1 MTRPLWIPSRERVAG
16 ANLTGYTRFVSDR
29 FGKDLAGYD
38 DLYAWSITH
47 IPDFW
52 ESVWEYTGIKA
63 SVPYVSVL
71 EHPVM
76 PGAKWF
82 EGARLNFAENL
93 LSRRDE
99 KTALIFVREG
109 GEVVE
114 KMTYAGLYTAV
125 AAAARFFK
133 ESGVKKGDRVAGFMP
148 NRIEAVVSM
157 LAAASLGAVWSS
169 CSPDFGFKGVM
180 DRFGQI
186 RPKVL
191 VACDG
196 YFYNGKKIDTIER
209 VTRVES
215 EIDSIEKV
223 VVVPFVSDSPDL
235 SAMTNPILWSDA
247 LESDATEIDF
257 VQLPFD
263 HPLYIMY
270 SSGTTGVPKCIVHG
284 AGGTLLQHAKE
295 LILHTDLTDE
305 DTIFYFTTCGWMMW
319 NWLVSSL
326 CAGSAIVLY
335 DGSPTYPNE
344 SVLWKMAQD
353 LKITV
358 FGTSAKYISTIEK
371 SGLRP
376 GLQFDLP
383 DLRAILSTGSPLSVE
398 SFHWVYEHVK
408 LDIQLASIAGGTDI
422 VSCFMLGSPIDPVYP
437 GEIQKRGLGMKVEA
451 WNESGEAVTGEKAEL
466 VCSEPFPS
474 MPINFWND
482 PDGSKYHDAYF
493 ASFPGVWLHGD
504 YIEITD
510 NGGVVMYGR
519 SDATLNP
526 GGVRIGTSEIDRQVE
541 NMDEVMDSVVVGQA
555 WEDDVRIILFVVL
568 RDSLVLDEGL
578 MAKIR
583 QQIRS
588 NTTPRHVPARIIQV
602 PDIPRTLSGKK
613 VEIAVTRI
621 IHGEEVSNKDALAN
635 PESLAYFEDLEEL
648 KN

>member
-16 ANLTGYTRFVSDR
+16 ANLTGFTRYVNDR

-38 DLYAWSITH
+38 DLYAWSITN

-99 KTALIFVREG
+99 KTALIFVKEG

-114 KMTYAGLYTAV
+114 EMTYAELYAAV
-125 AAAARFFK
+125 AAAARFFV
-133 ESGVKKGDRVAGFMP
+133 ESGVKEGDRVAGFMP

-196 YFYNGKKIDTIER
+196 YFYNGKKIDTLER
-209 VTRVES
+209 VTRVEG

-235 SAMTNPILWSDA
+235 SALPNSVLWSDA
-247 LESDATEIDF
+247 LESDATQIDF
-257 VQLPFD
+257 AQLPFD

-295 LILHTDLTDE
+295 LILHTDLTHE

-326 CAGSAIVLY
+326 CAGSAVVLY
-335 DGSPTYPNE
+335 DGSPNYPDE

-358 FGTSAKYISTIEK
+358 FGTSAKYISTLEK
-371 SGLRP
+371 AGLSP
-376 GLQFDLP
+376 GSQFDLS

-398 SFHWVYEHVK
+398 SFHWVYDHVK
-408 LDIQLASIAGGTDI
+408 LDLQLASIAGGTDI

-437 GEIQKRGLGMKVEA
+437 GEIQKRGLGM
-451 WNESGEAVTGEKAEL
+451 GPQL
-466 VCSEPFPS
+466 L
-474 MPINFWND
+474 NF
-482 PDGSKYHDAYF
+482 
-493 ASFPGVWLHGD
+493 L
-504 YIEITD
+504 
-510 NGGVVMYGR
+510 
-519 SDATLNP
+519 
-526 GGVRIGTSEIDRQVE
+526 
-541 NMDEVMDSVVVGQA
+541 
-555 WEDDVRIILFVVL
+555 
-568 RDSLVLDEGL
+568 
-578 MAKIR
+578 
-583 QQIRS
+583 
-588 NTTPRHVPARIIQV
+588 
-602 PDIPRTLSGKK
+602 
-613 VEIAVTRI
+613 
-621 IHGEEVSNKDALAN
+621 
-635 PESLAYFEDLEEL
+635 
-648 KN
+648 

>member
-1 MTRPLWIPSRERVAG
+1 MTRPLWIPSLERVDG
-16 ANLTGYTRFVSDR
+16 ANLTGFTRYVNVR

-38 DLYAWSITH
+38 DLYAWSITN

-52 ESVWEYTGIKA
+52 KSVWEYTGIKA

-71 EHPVM
+71 ENPVM

-114 KMTYAGLYTAV
+114 EMTYAELYTAV
-125 AAAARFFK
+125 AAAARFFV
-133 ESGVKKGDRVAGFMP
+133 ESGVKEGDRVAGFMP

-196 YFYNGKKIDTIER
+196 YFYNGRKIDTLER
-209 VTRVES
+209 VTRVEG
-215 EIDSIEKV
+215 EINSIEKV

-235 SAMTNPILWSDA
+235 SALPNSILWSDA
-247 LESDATEIDF
+247 LESDATQIDF
-257 VQLPFD
+257 AQLPFD

-295 LILHTDLTDE
+295 LILHTDLTHE

-326 CAGSAIVLY
+326 CAGSAVVLY
-335 DGSPTYPNE
+335 DGSPNYPDE

-358 FGTSAKYISTIEK
+358 FGTSAKYISTLEK
-371 SGLRP
+371 AGLSP
-376 GLQFDLP
+376 GSRFDLS

-408 LDIQLASIAGGTDI
+408 LDLQLASIAGGTDI

-451 WNESGEAVTGEKAEL
+451 CNESGEAVTGEKAEL

-474 MPINFWND
+474 MPVSFWND

-510 NGGVVMYGR
+510 NGGVIMYGR

-526 GGVRIGTSEIDRQVE
+526 GGVRIGTAEIDRQVE

-555 WEDDVRIILFVVL
+555 WEDDVRIVLFVVL
-568 RDSLVLDEGL
+568 RDGLVLDEGL
-578 MAKIR
+578 MGRIR
-583 QQIRS
+583 QQIRN

-602 PDIPRTLSGKK
+602 PDIPRTISGKK

-648 KN
+648 KS